1 MHVISGIYYLMNTK
15 EILIQFENH
24 PAATE
29 AFSALNSLSKTR
41 IQLKGLAGSAPAF
54 LLAANYQRSRL
65 ALVILPS
72 YEQAAYFANDLIS
85 LVGEEKVMLFPSS
98 FKRDLKHGEIDSNN
112 VLARSETLARISR
125 SVNPSILVT
134 APSAIHESVVARQ
147 QLDKNTFRVKQGESL
162 SMEFLREFLDTHGF
176 LLSDFVYEPGQY
188 SIRGG
193 IADVFSFGNELPYR
207 LEFNGDVIESV
218 RTFNPLTQLT
228 EKFAGFVT
236 IVPDFSNRELY
247 QEYDSLFSFLPQDT
261 IIWAS
266 DLPSVL
272 QSVYTDHDS
281 LPAGSEIVFEEKRI
295 SFQQPRFL
303 EEKILSYSLVQF
315 GSFFT
320 CDGVTVQFHQAPQP
334 SFNKNFDLLF
344 SHLHEWKKKNYL
356 LLLLA
361 DSAKQV
367 ERLYSIYEN
376 LNPVTAENLFSS
388 QQLSVHEGFMDH
400 DLKLACYTD
409 HQVFN
414 RYHRYRMKRKYTE
427 SEAMSLK
434 ELYSLKPGDFV
445 THIDHG
451 VGRFGGLEK
460 LIVNGREQEAI
471 RLIYKDNDVLYISI
485 HALHRIARY
494 AGKEGSVP
502 SLNKLGST
510 AWATLKQKTK
520 KKVKDIAKELIT
532 LYAKR
537 KAQKGFSFTP
547 DSYLQTE
554 LEASFIY
561 EDTPDQLKSTRD
573 VKKDMEAAA
582 PMDRLICGDVGFG
595 KTEIAI
601 RAAFKATADGKQ
613 VAVLVPTTILALQHF
628 RTFSERLKDFP
639 CTVDYLNRFKSSAK
653 QKETLKQLKDG
664 KIDII
669 IGTHRLLS
677 KDVEFKSLGLLIID
691 EEQKFGVTAKEKIK
705 QIKVNVD
712 TLTLTATPIPRTLQ
726 FSLMGA
732 RDLSIINTPP
742 PNRFPVTTELHVFNE
757 DIIREAVSYELAR
770 AGQVFFVHNR
780 INDLHDLAALI
791 RKLCAG
797 ARVTVAHGQM
807 EGEKLEESMLS
818 FVEGESDVLISTTI
832 IESGLDISN
841 ANTIIINQAQNY
853 GLSDLHQ
860 MRGRVGR
867 SNKKAFC
874 YLLTPP
880 QSVLTAEARQR
891 LKAIEEFSDLGS
903 GFRIAMR
910 DLDIRGAGNILGGE
924 QSGFISEVG
933 FEMYHK
939 ILDETIRELKET
951 DFKELFTQQS
961 TSTTSDCQI
970 ETDLEIL
977 IPTSYVE
984 SANERLKL
992 YKQLDEI
999 KDENELHDFK
1009 SALIDRFGPMPV
1021 QVSELIQTIRM
1032 RKLAMQIGLEKVAI
1046 KKNMLKCYF
1055 PSNSSQEFFNSEKF
1069 GQLLSFIKLNDN
1081 RCSLKQEKNAAL
1093 IAVNEISSVSNA
1105 VKLLEEMLSMQV
1117 EEKNKGRII

>member
-1 MHVISGIYYLMNTK
+1 MNTK
-15 EILIQFENH
+15 EILDYFEKH
-24 PAATE
+24 PAAAE
-29 AFSALNSLSKTR
+29 AFSTLHPLSKTR
-41 IQLKGLAGSAPAF
+41 ILLKGLAGSAPAF
-54 LLAANYQRSRL
+54 LLAANYQRSKLSL
-65 ALVILPS
+65 AILPDN
-72 YEQAAYFANDLIS
+72 EQAAYFANDLIS
-85 LVGEEKVMLFPSS
+85 LAGEEKVILFPSS
-98 FKRDLKHGEIDSNN
+98 FKRDFKHGEIDSNH

-125 SVNPSILVT
+125 SVNSVILVT
-134 APSAIHESVVARQ
+134 SAAAIHESVVARQ
-147 QLDKNTFRVKQGESL
+147 QLDKNTFRVKQGETI

-188 SIRGG
+188 SLRGG
-193 IADVFSFGNELPYR
+193 IIDVFSYGNELPYR
-207 LEFNGDVIESV
+207 MEFSGDIIESV

-228 EKFAGFVT
+228 EKLAGFVT
-236 IVPDFSNRELY
+236 IVPDFSNREVY
-247 QEYDSLFSFLPQDT
+247 QEFDSLFSFLPSDT
-261 IIWAS
+261 ILWAC
-266 DLPSVL
+266 DLPSVM
-272 QSVYTDHDS
+272 QSIFTNHES
-281 LPAGSEIVFEEKRI
+281 IPESGEIVFEEKRV
-295 SFQQPRFL
+295 SFQQPLFIQD
-303 EEKILSYSLVQF
+303 KINNCSLVQF
-315 GSFFT
+315 GSYFSG
-320 CDGVTVQFHQAPQP
+320 DGIIVQFNQSPQP
-334 SFNKNFDLLF
+334 SFNKNFEMLF
-344 SHLHEWKKKNYL
+344 SHLKEWKNRNYQ

-376 LNPVTAENLFSS
+376 LNPGTTENLFSS
-388 QQLSVHEGFMDH
+388 QQISVHEGFMDH

-434 ELYSLKPGDFV
+434 ELYSLKPGDYV

-460 LIVNGREQEAI
+460 VVVNDREQEAI

-502 SLNKLGST
+502 SLNKLGSA

-520 KKVKDIAKELIT
+520 KKVKDIAKDLIA

-537 KAQKGFSFTP
+537 KAQRGFAFSP

-554 LEASFIY
+554 LEASFIF
-561 EDTPDQLKSTRD
+561 EDTPDQVKSTRD
-573 VKKDMEAAA
+573 VKKDMEASA

-601 RAAFKATADGKQ
+601 RAAFKAATDGKQ

-639 CTVDYLNRFKSSAK
+639 CTVDYLNRFKSSAR
-653 QKETLKQLKDG
+653 QKETLQKLKDG

-677 KDVEFKSLGLLIID
+677 KDVVFKNLGLLIID
-691 EEQKFGVTAKEKIK
+691 EEQKFGVSSKEKIK
-705 QIKVNVD
+705 QIKVNID

-742 PNRFPVTTELHVFNE
+742 PNRFPVTTELHAFNE
-757 DIIREAVSYELAR
+757 DIIREAVNFELAR
-770 AGQVFFVHNR
+770 GGQVFFVHNR
-780 INDLHDLAALI
+780 INDLHDLALLI
-791 RKLCAG
+791 RKLCPG

-807 EGEKLEESMLS
+807 EGDKLEEAMLS
-818 FVEGESDVLISTTI
+818 FVEGESDILISTTI

-880 QSVLTAEARQR
+880 QSVLTSEARQR

-939 ILDETIRELKET
+939 ILDEAIRELKES
-951 DFKELFTQQS
+951 DFKELFSEESADTI
-961 TSTTSDCQI
+961 TDCQI

-992 YKQLDEI
+992 YKELDDMKE
-999 KDENELHDFK
+999 DSELQAFE
-1009 SALIDRFGPMPV
+1009 SALIDRFGPLPN
-1021 QVSELIQTIRM
+1021 QVNELIQTIKM
-1032 RKLAMQIGLEKVAI
+1032 RKLAMQIGLEKVVI
-1046 KKNMLKCYF
+1046 KKSQLKCYF
-1055 PSNSSQEFFNSEKF
+1055 PSNSSPGFFNSEKF
-1069 GQLLSFIKLNDN
+1069 GQLLNFIKLNEK
-1081 RCSLKQEKNAAL
+1081 RCTLKQEKNAAL
-1093 IAVNEISSVSNA
+1093 IAINGISAVSEA
-1105 VKLLEEMLSMQV
+1105 VKLMEEMLKIPV
-1117 EEKNKGRII
+1117 EEKK

>member
-1 MHVISGIYYLMNTK
+1 M
-15 EILIQFENH
+15 
-24 PAATE
+24 
-29 AFSALNSLSKTR
+29 
-41 IQLKGLAGSAPAF
+41 QLKGLAGSAPAF
-54 LLAANYQRSRL
+54 LLASHYQRSKLSL
-65 ALVILPS
+65 AIFS
-72 YEQAAYFANDLIS
+72 DYEQAAYFANDLGS
-85 LVGEEKVMLFPSS
+85 LVGEEKIMLFPSS
-98 FKRDLKHGEIDSNN
+98 FKRDLKHGEVDSNHI
-112 VLARSETLARISR
+112 LARAETLARISR
-125 SVNPSILVT
+125 GINPSILVT
-134 APSAIHESVVARQ
+134 TPAAIHESVVARQ

-162 SMEFLREFLDTHGF
+162 SMEFLREFLDAHGF
-176 LLSDFVYEPGQY
+176 LLSEFVYEPGHY
-188 SIRGG
+188 SVRGG
-193 IADVFSFGNELPYR
+193 IVDVFSFGNELPYR
-207 LEFNGDVIESV
+207 LEFTGEVIESV
-218 RTFNPLTQLT
+218 RTFNPVTQLT
-228 EKFAGFVT
+228 EKLAGFVT
-236 IVPDFSNRELY
+236 IVPDFSNREVY
-247 QEYDSLFSFLPQDT
+247 HEYDSLFSFIPQDT
-261 IIWAS
+261 VIWAY
-266 DLPSVL
+266 DLPSVI
-272 QSVYTDHDS
+272 QSIHSDNEVV
-281 LPAGSEIVFEEKRI
+281 PVNGEIIFEDKRV
-295 SFQQPRFL
+295 SFQKPQLL
-303 EEKILSYSLVQF
+303 EEKINSYSLIQF
-315 GSFFT
+315 GSFFSGEGT
-320 CDGVTVQFHQAPQP
+320 TVQFNQSPQP

-344 SHLHEWKKKNYL
+344 SHLNEWKSNQYH

-361 DSAKQV
+361 DSARQV

-376 LNPVTAENLFSS
+376 LNPGVTENIFSS

-427 SEAMSLK
+427 SEALSLK
-434 ELYSLKPGDFV
+434 ELYSLKPGDYV

-460 LIVNGREQEAI
+460 VVVNGREQEAI
-471 RLIYKDNDVLYISI
+471 RLVYKDNDVLYISI
-485 HALHRIARY
+485 HALHRISRY

-502 SLNKLGST
+502 SLNKLGSS

-520 KKVKDIAKELIT
+520 KKVKDIAKDLIS

-537 KAQKGFSFTP
+537 KAQKGFAYSS

-554 LEASFIY
+554 LEASFIF
-561 EDTPDQLKSTRD
+561 EDTPDQVKSTRD
-573 VKKDMEAAA
+573 VKKDMEAKA

-601 RAAFKATADGKQ
+601 RAAFKAAADGKQ
-613 VAVLVPTTILALQHF
+613 VAVLVPTTILAVQHF

-639 CTVDYLNRFKSSAK
+639 CTVDYLNRFKSAAK
-653 QKETLKQLKDG
+653 QKETLKRLAEG
-664 KIDII
+664 KIEII
-669 IGTHRLLS
+669 IATHRLLS
-677 KDVEFKSLGLLIID
+677 KDVEFKNLGLLIVD
-691 EEQKFGVTAKEKIK
+691 EEQKFGVASKEKIK

-770 AGQVFFVHNR
+770 GGQVFFVHNR

-791 RKLCAG
+791 RKLCPG

-807 EGEKLEESMLS
+807 EGDKLEEAMFS
-818 FVEGESDVLISTTI
+818 FVEGESDVLIATTI

-880 QSVLTAEARQR
+880 QSVLTSEARQR

-903 GFRIAMR
+903 GFHIAMR

-939 ILDETIRELKET
+939 ILDEAIRELKET
-951 DFKELFTQQS
+951 DFKDLFADEPVS
-961 TSTTSDCQI
+961 TAADCQI

-977 IPTSYVE
+977 IPTHYVE

-992 YKQLDEI
+992 YKELDDIKTEDQLQS
-999 KDENELHDFK
+999 FQF
-1009 SALIDRFGPMPV
+1009 ALMDRFGPLPV

-1032 RKLAMQIGLEKVAI
+1032 RKMAVQIGLEKVVI
-1046 KKNMLKCYF
+1046 KKNLLKCYF
-1055 PSNSSQEFFNSEKF
+1055 PSSATQEFFNSEMF
-1069 GQLLSFIKLNDN
+1069 GQLLSFVKQHEG
-1081 RCSLKQEKNAAL
+1081 RCSLKQEKNSAL
-1093 IAVNEISSVSNA
+1093 ITVTGISSVSNA
-1105 VKLLEEMLSMQV
+1105 VKILEEILNVQAL
-1117 EEKNKGRII
+1117 EKK

>member
-1 MHVISGIYYLMNTK
+1 MNTK
-15 EILIQFENH
+15 EILDYFEKH
-24 PAATE
+24 PAAAE
-29 AFSALNSLSKTR
+29 AFSTLHPLSKTR
-41 IQLKGLAGSAPAF
+41 ILLKGLAGSAPAF
-54 LLAANYQRSRL
+54 LLAANYQRSKLSL
-65 ALVILPS
+65 AILPDN
-72 YEQAAYFANDLIS
+72 EQAAYFANDLIS
-85 LVGEEKVMLFPSS
+85 LAGEEKVILFPSS
-98 FKRDLKHGEIDSNN
+98 FKRDFKHGEIDSNH

-125 SVNPSILVT
+125 SVNSVILVT
-134 APSAIHESVVARQ
+134 SAAAIHESVVARQ
-147 QLDKNTFRVKQGESL
+147 QLDKNTFRVKQGETI

-188 SIRGG
+188 SLRGG
-193 IADVFSFGNELPYR
+193 IIDVFSYGNELPYR
-207 LEFNGDVIESV
+207 MEFSGDIIESV

-228 EKFAGFVT
+228 EKLAGFVT
-236 IVPDFSNRELY
+236 IVPDFSNREVY
-247 QEYDSLFSFLPQDT
+247 QEFDSLFSFLPSDT
-261 IIWAS
+261 ILWAC
-266 DLPSVL
+266 DLPSVM
-272 QSVYTDHDS
+272 QSIFTNHES
-281 LPAGSEIVFEEKRI
+281 IPESGEIVFEEKRV
-295 SFQQPRFL
+295 SFQQPLFIQD
-303 EEKILSYSLVQF
+303 KINNCSLVQF
-315 GSFFT
+315 GSYFSG
-320 CDGVTVQFHQAPQP
+320 DGIIVQFNQSPQP
-334 SFNKNFDLLF
+334 SFNKNFEMLF
-344 SHLHEWKKKNYL
+344 SHLKEWKNRNYQ

-376 LNPVTAENLFSS
+376 LNPGTTENLFSS
-388 QQLSVHEGFMDH
+388 QQISVHEGFMDH

-434 ELYSLKPGDFV
+434 ELYSLKPGDYV

-460 LIVNGREQEAI
+460 VVVNDREQEAI

-502 SLNKLGST
+502 SLNKLGSA

-520 KKVKDIAKELIT
+520 KKVKDIAKDLIA

-537 KAQKGFSFTP
+537 KAQRGFAFSP

-554 LEASFIY
+554 LEASFIF
-561 EDTPDQLKSTRD
+561 EDTPDQVKSTRD
-573 VKKDMEAAA
+573 VKKDMEASA

-601 RAAFKATADGKQ
+601 RAAFKAATDGKQ

-639 CTVDYLNRFKSSAK
+639 CTVDYLNRFKSSAR
-653 QKETLKQLKDG
+653 QKETLQKLKDG

-677 KDVEFKSLGLLIID
+677 KDVVFKNLGLLIID
-691 EEQKFGVTAKEKIK
+691 EEQKFGVSSKEKIK
-705 QIKVNVD
+705 QIKVNID

-742 PNRFPVTTELHVFNE
+742 PNRFPVTTELHAFNE
-757 DIIREAVSYELAR
+757 DIIREAVNFELAR
-770 AGQVFFVHNR
+770 GGQVFFVHNR
-780 INDLHDLAALI
+780 INDLHDLALLI
-791 RKLCAG
+791 RKLCPG

-807 EGEKLEESMLS
+807 EGDKLEEAMLS
-818 FVEGESDVLISTTI
+818 FVEGESDILISTTI

-880 QSVLTAEARQR
+880 QSVLTSEARQR

-939 ILDETIRELKET
+939 ILDEAIRELKES
-951 DFKELFTQQS
+951 DFKELFSEESADTI
-961 TSTTSDCQI
+961 TDCQI

-992 YKQLDEI
+992 YKELDDMKE
-999 KDENELHDFK
+999 DSELQAFE
-1009 SALIDRFGPMPV
+1009 SALIDRFGPLPN
-1021 QVSELIQTIRM
+1021 QVNELIQTIKM
-1032 RKLAMQIGLEKVAI
+1032 RKLAMQIGLEKVVI
-1046 KKNMLKCYF
+1046 KKSQLKCYF
-1055 PSNSSQEFFNSEKF
+1055 PSNSSPGFFNSEKF
-1069 GQLLSFIKLNDN
+1069 GQLLNFIKLNEK
-1081 RCSLKQEKNAAL
+1081 RCTLKQEKNAAL
-1093 IAVNEISSVSNA
+1093 IAINGISAVSEA
-1105 VKLLEEMLSMQV
+1105 VKLIEEMLKIPV
-1117 EEKNKGRII
+1117 EEKK

>member
-1 MHVISGIYYLMNTK
+1 MNIISGFYYLMNTK
-15 EILIQFENH
+15 EILKQFEKH
-24 PAATE
+24 PAAAD
-29 AFSALNSLSKTR
+29 AFSSLHPLSKTQ
-41 IQLKGLAGSAPAF
+41 IQLKGLAGSASSF
-54 LLAANYQRSRL
+54 LLAANYDRSKL
-65 ALVILPS
+65 ALAILPNH
-72 YEQAAYFANDLIS
+72 EQAAYFANDLIS

-125 SVNPSILVT
+125 SIKPSILVT
-134 APSAIHESVVARQ
+134 SPAAIHESVVARQ
-147 QLDKNTFRVKQGESL
+147 QLDKNTFRVKQGETL
-162 SMEFLREFLDTHGF
+162 SMEFLREFLDAHGF
-176 LLSDFVYEPGQY
+176 LLSEFVYEPGHY

-228 EKFAGFVT
+228 EKMAGFVT
-236 IVPDFSNRELY
+236 IVPDFSNREVY
-247 QEYDSLFSFLPQDT
+247 QEYDSIFSFLPQDT
-261 IIWAS
+261 IIWSS
-266 DLPSVL
+266 DLPLIL
-272 QSVYTDHDS
+272 QSIRTDHES
-281 LPAGSEIVFEEKRI
+281 VPEGGEIVFEEKRV
-295 SFQQPRFL
+295 SFQQPSFL
-303 EEKILSYSLVQF
+303 EEKINSYSLVQY
-315 GSFFT
+315 GSFFSG
-320 CDGVTVQFHQAPQP
+320 DGITVQFNQSPQP

-344 SHLHEWKKKNYL
+344 SHLKEWKNKNYQ

-376 LNPVTAENLFSS
+376 LNPGVTETLFSS

-400 DLKLACYTD
+400 DIKLACYTD

-434 ELYSLKPGDFV
+434 ELYSLKPGDYV

-460 LIVNGREQEAI
+460 VVVNGREQEAI

-494 AGKEGSVP
+494 AGKEGGVP

-520 KKVKDIAKELIT
+520 KKVKDIAKDLIA

-537 KAQKGFSFTP
+537 KAQKGFAFSP

-554 LEASFIY
+554 LEASFIF
-561 EDTPDQLKSTRD
+561 EDTPDQVKSTRD
-573 VKKDMEAAA
+573 IKKDMEATA

-601 RAAFKATADGKQ
+601 RAAFKAAADGKQ

-639 CTVDYLNRFKSSAK
+639 CSVDYLNRFKTSAK

-677 KDVEFKSLGLLIID
+677 KDVEFKNLGLLIID
-691 EEQKFGVTAKEKIK
+691 EEQKFGVTSKERIK
-705 QIKVNVD
+705 QIKINVD

-757 DIIREAVSYELAR
+757 DIIREAVNFELAR
-770 AGQVFFVHNR
+770 GGQVFFVHNR

-791 RKLCAG
+791 RKLCPG
-797 ARVTVAHGQM
+797 SRVTVAHGQM
-807 EGEKLEESMLS
+807 EGDKLEEAMLS

-880 QSVLTAEARQR
+880 QSVLTVEARQR

-939 ILDETIRELKET
+939 ILDEAIRELKET
-951 DFKELFTQQS
+951 DFKELFAEAS
-961 TSTTSDCQI
+961 ANKTSDCQI

-977 IPTSYVE
+977 IPTNYVE

-992 YKQLDEI
+992 YKELDDI
-999 KDENELHDFK
+999 KDESELHAFQ
-1009 SALIDRFGPMPV
+1009 SALIDRFGPLPV
-1021 QVSELIQTIRM
+1021 QVTELIQTIRM
-1032 RKLAMQIGLEKVAI
+1032 RKLAMQIGLEKVVI
-1046 KKNMLKCYF
+1046 KKNQLKCYF
-1055 PSNSSQEFFNSEKF
+1055 PSNATQEFFNSEMF
-1069 GQLLSFIKLNDN
+1069 GQLLGYVKQNEKQ
-1081 RCSLKQEKNAAL
+1081 CSLKQEKNSAL
-1093 IAVNEISSVSNA
+1093 IAVNGIGSVTDA
-1105 VKLLEEMLSMQV
+1105 VKVLNEMLNVQM
-1117 EEKNKGRII
+1117 EEKK

>member
-1 MHVISGIYYLMNTK
+1 MDTK
-15 EILIQFENH
+15 EILHDFQKH
-24 PAATE
+24 PVSAE
-29 AFSALNSLSKTR
+29 AFSLLNPLSKTR
-41 IQLKGLAGSAPAF
+41 IHLKGLAGSAAAF
-54 LLAANYQRSRL
+54 FLAAHYQRSKL
-65 ALVILPS
+65 SLVILPNH
-72 YEQAAYFANDLIS
+72 EQAAYFANDLMS
-85 LVGEEKVMLFPSS
+85 LAGEEKVLFFPSS
-98 FKRDLKHGEIDSNN
+98 FKRDVKHGEIDSNH
-112 VLARSETLARISR
+112 LLERSETLARISR
-125 SVNPSILVT
+125 SVQPVILVT
-134 APSAIHESVVARQ
+134 VPPALHESVVAKQ
-147 QLDKNTFRVKQGESL
+147 QLDKNTFRIKQGEKL
-162 SMEFLREFLDTHGF
+162 SMDFVREFLDTHGF
-176 LLSDFVYEPGQY
+176 LPSEFVYEPGQY
-188 SIRGG
+188 AIRGG
-193 IADVFSFGNELPYR
+193 ILDIFSFGNELPYR
-207 LEFNGDVIESV
+207 LEFNGEVIESV

-228 EKFAGFVT
+228 EKMAGFVT
-236 IVPDFSNRELY
+236 IVPDFSNRQVY
-247 QEYDSLFSFLPQDT
+247 QEYDTLFSFLPPDT
-261 IIWAS
+261 VIWCC
-266 DLPSVL
+266 DLPAII
-272 QSVYTDHDS
+272 QSIQADHELVPS
-281 LPAGSEIVFEEKRI
+281 SGELVFEDRYVA
-295 SFQQPRFL
+295 FQAPQFI
-303 EEKILSYSLVQF
+303 EEKINSYSLIQF
-315 GSFFT
+315 GSLFS
-320 CDGVTVQFHQAPQP
+320 GEGITVQFHQSPQP

-344 SHLHEWKKKNYL
+344 QHLKEWKNKNYQL
-356 LLLLA
+356 LLFA

-376 LNPVTAENLFSS
+376 LNPGAAETLFSS

-400 DLKLACYTD
+400 HLRLACYTD

-427 SEAMSLK
+427 SEAISLR
-434 ELYSLKPGDFV
+434 ELYSLKPGDYI

-460 LIVNGREQEAI
+460 VVVNGREQEAI
-471 RLIYKDNDVLYISI
+471 RLVYKDNDVLYISI

-494 AGKEGSVP
+494 VGKEGSVP
-502 SLNKLGST
+502 ALNKLGSA

-520 KKVKDIAKELIT
+520 KKVKDIAKDLIA

-537 KAQKGFSFTP
+537 KAQKGFAFSP

-554 LEASFIY
+554 LEASFIF
-561 EDTPDQLKSTRD
+561 EDTPDQIKATRD
-573 VKKDMEAAA
+573 VKKDMEATA

-601 RAAFKATADGKQ
+601 RAAFKAAADGKQ

-628 RTFSERLKDFP
+628 KTFSERLKEFP
-639 CTVDYLNRFKSSAK
+639 CTVDYLNRFKSVAR
-653 QKETLKQLKDG
+653 QKETLNRLKEG
-664 KIDII
+664 KIDVI

-677 KDVEFKSLGLLIID
+677 KDVEFKNLGLLIID
-691 EEQKFGVTAKEKIK
+691 EEQKFGVASKEKIK
-705 QIKVNVD
+705 QLKVNVD

-757 DIIREAVSYELAR
+757 DIIREAVNYELAR
-770 AGQVFFVHNR
+770 NGQVFFVHNR
-780 INDLHDLAALI
+780 INDLHELAAMI
-791 RKLCAG
+791 RKLCQG
-797 ARVTVAHGQM
+797 ARISIAHGQM
-807 EGEKLEESMLS
+807 EGDQLEEAMLS
-818 FVEGESDVLISTTI
+818 FVEGETDVLIATTI

-880 QSVLTAEARQR
+880 QAVLTSEARQR

-939 ILDETIRELKET
+939 ILDEAIRELKET
-951 DFKELFTQQS
+951 DFKELFAEEAQS
-961 TSTTSDCQI
+961 PVSDCQI

-977 IPTSYVE
+977 IPTGYVE

-992 YKQLDEI
+992 YKELDEI
-999 KDENELHDFK
+999 KSDSELLTFQ
-1009 SALIDRFGPMPV
+1009 SALIDRFGPLPV
-1021 QVSELIQTIRM
+1021 QVSELLETITL
-1032 RKLAMQIGLEKVAI
+1032 RKLALKIGLEKVVI
-1046 KKNMLKCYF
+1046 KKNILKCYF
-1055 PSNSSQEFFNSEKF
+1055 PAHATHDFFNSEMF
-1069 GQLLSFIKLNDN
+1069 GQILSFVKQNEN

-1093 IAVNEISSVSNA
+1093 IAVNGIKTVNNA
-1105 VKLLEEMLSMQV
+1105 VTILEGMLHMQPV
-1117 EEKNKGRII
+1117 EKK

>member
-1 MHVISGIYYLMNTK
+1 MSSPAFIILMNTK
-15 EILIQFENH
+15 EILIQFEKH

-29 AFSALNSLSKTR
+29 AFSKFHSLTKTR

-65 ALVILPS
+65 ALAILPN

-125 SVNPSILVT
+125 SVNPSIVVT

-147 QLDKNTFRVKQGESL
+147 QLDKNTFRVKQGEAL

-228 EKFAGFVT
+228 EKLAGFVT
-236 IVPDFSNRELY
+236 IVPDFSNREVY

-281 LPAGSEIVFEEKRI
+281 LPAGSEIVFEEKRV
-295 SFQQPRFL
+295 SFQQPHLL

-320 CDGVTVQFHQAPQP
+320 GDGVTVQFNQAPQP
-334 SFNKNFDLLF
+334 SFNKNFDFLF

-601 RAAFKATADGKQ
+601 RAAFKAAADGKQ

-691 EEQKFGVTAKEKIK
+691 EEQKFGVTSKEKIK

-770 AGQVFFVHNR
+770 GGQVFFVHNR

-791 RKLCAG
+791 RKLCPG

-939 ILDETIRELKET
+939 ILDEAIRELKET

-977 IPTSYVE
+977 IPTNYVE

-999 KDENELHDFK
+999 KDETELHDFK
-1009 SALIDRFGPMPV
+1009 SALIDRFGPLPV

-1032 RKLAMQIGLEKVAI
+1032 RKLAMQIGLEKVVI
-1046 KKNMLKCYF
+1046 KKNLLKCYF
-1055 PSNSSQEFFNSEKF
+1055 PSKSSQEFFNSEKF
-1069 GQLLSFIKLNDN
+1069 SQLLSFIKLNDN

-1093 IAVNEISSVSNA
+1093 MAVNEISSVSNA
-1105 VKLLEEMLSMQV
+1105 VKLLEEMLSMHV
-1117 EEKNKGRII
+1117 EEKK